1 MTSELWRN
9 VGEIKFVLKVA
20 GRIIFL
26 YNFQRFDISED
37 VAERIGLKDFEVCY
51 RTNVFLLNISNKYN
65 K

>member
-37 VAERIGLKDFEVCY
+37 VAERIGLKRFWSV
-51 RTNVFLLNISNKYN
+51 L
-65 K
+65 